1 MKKFIA
7 LLGAVVLSVSLFVG
21 CGTNKENKEEKVLG
35 IIGAMEEEVEI
46 LKGKMDVKDTVEV
59 AGMTFYSGK
68 LHDKNVVLVRSGV
81 GKVNMASCTQIL
93 ADKFNV
99 TALLNSGVAG
109 TMDPELN
116 QGDIVIS
123 TDAVQHDFDTT
134 VFGDPLGEISRLGIT
149 FFQADKEL
157 VEVAKK
163 AAENIDGL
171 VIKEGRIASGDQ
183 FIAGGAVA
191 ERIKEHVDLELEN
204 IEKLIEIPPKP
215 EMGDFAFPCFQL
227 AKVMRKAPNMIA
239 AELAEKINKEGFERV
254 ECLGP
259 YLNFFVDKVAFSKN
273 IISKVLEEGDKY
285 GSSKIGE
292 GKNVVV
298 EYSSPNIAKPF
309 HVGHLLSLIH
319 I

>member
-1 MKKFIA
+1 MKKLTA
-7 LLGAVVLSVSLFVG
+7 LLGAVVLSVSLFIG
-21 CGTNKENKEEKVLG
+21 CGVNKENKEEKVLG

-183 FIAGGAVA
+183 FVAAGAVV
-191 ERIKEHVDLELEN
+191 ERIKENFGNVSAVEMEGAAMAQTAYLN
-204 IEKLIEIPPKP
+204 EIPYVVLRAIS
-215 EMGDFAFPCFQL
+215 D
-227 AKVMRKAPNMIA
+227 KADGSADLSYEEFLPIA
-239 AELAEKINKEGFERV
+239 AKNASSMV
-254 ECLGP
+254 EE
-259 YLNFFVDKVAFSKN
+259 FVK
-273 IISKVLEEGDKY
+273 LY
-285 GSSKIGE
+285 
-292 GKNVVV
+292 
-298 EYSSPNIAKPF
+298 
-309 HVGHLLSLIH
+309 
-319 I
+319 

>member
-1 MKKFIA
+1 MKKIIA
-7 LLGAVVLSVSLFVG
+7 LLGVMLLSISIFVG
-21 CGTNKENKEEKVLG
+21 CGANKEKKAEKILG

-46 LKGKMDVKDTVEV
+46 LKGKMDIKETTEV

-81 GKVNMASCTQIL
+81 GKVNMATCTQIL

-157 VEVAKK
+157 IDIAKH
-163 AAENIDGL
+163 ASSNIDGL

-183 FIAGGAVA
+183 FVAGGAIA
-191 ERIKEHVDLELEN
+191 ERIKENFGNVSAVEMEGAAMAQVAHLNQIPFVVLRAISDKADGSADLSYEEFL
-204 IEKLIEIPPKP
+204 P
-215 EMGDFAFPCFQL
+215 
-227 AKVMRKAPNMIA
+227 IA
-239 AELAEKINKEGFERV
+239 AKNASSIV
-254 ECLGP
+254 EE
-259 YLNFFVDKVAFSKN
+259 FVK
-273 IISKVLEEGDKY
+273 LY
-285 GSSKIGE
+285 
-292 GKNVVV
+292 
-298 EYSSPNIAKPF
+298 
-309 HVGHLLSLIH
+309 
-319 I
+319 

>member
-1 MKKFIA
+1 MGREVKRVPLDFNYPLNKVWEGYSPTIERIKGIA
-7 LLGAVVLSVSLFVG
+7 GIFEKAPYLKECKSSWDICDKCDEIINCCSESAEH
-21 CGTNKENKEEKVLG
+21 CIWYNKENKEEKVLG

-46 LKGKMDVKDTVEV
+46 LKGKMDINETIEV

-134 VFGDPLGEISRLGIT
+134 IFGDPLGEISRLGIT

-183 FIAGGAVA
+183 FVAGGAV
-191 ERIKEHVDLELEN
+191 EKELKKTL
-204 IEKLIEIPPKP
+204 
-215 EMGDFAFPCFQL
+215 
-227 AKVMRKAPNMIA
+227 VM
-239 AELAEKINKEGFERV
+239 F
-254 ECLGP
+254 
-259 YLNFFVDKVAFSKN
+259 
-273 IISKVLEEGDKY
+273 
-285 GSSKIGE
+285 
-292 GKNVVV
+292 
-298 EYSSPNIAKPF
+298 
-309 HVGHLLSLIH
+309 LL
-319 I
+319 

>member
-1 MKKFIA
+1 MKKLTA
-7 LLGAVVLSVSLFVG
+7 LLGAVVLSVSLFIG
-21 CGTNKENKEEKVLG
+21 CGVNKENKEEKVLG

-171 VIKEGRIASGDQ
+171 VIKEGRIASGD
-183 FIAGGAVA
+183 
-191 ERIKEHVDLELEN
+191 H
-204 IEKLIEIPPKP
+204 
-215 EMGDFAFPCFQL
+215 
-227 AKVMRKAPNMIA
+227 
-239 AELAEKINKEGFERV
+239 
-254 ECLGP
+254 
-259 YLNFFVDKVAFSKN
+259 
-273 IISKVLEEGDKY
+273 
-285 GSSKIGE
+285 SS
-292 GKNVVV
+292 
-298 EYSSPNIAKPF
+298 
-309 HVGHLLSLIH
+309 SLTA
-319 I
+319 